1 LNTFLD
7 KGDLM
12 ITIKNKSKISTDK
25 IEKIIELLPDEYKN
39 DFIDIRVYDSV
50 WEVLKVIFSNNFSIT
65 PLDFI
70 SIFRL
75 KIVGA
80 YSGEK
85 ANIIEMYLFNIPK
98 EYREMYFILNLFHE
112 FRHFYQKKYNDEFYE
127 SNRFIPTTDADL
139 NKYINNNLEL
149 DAEEFAYNFYTEN
162 QNTINEIMGFEDNY
176 ELKKKF

>member
-1 LNTFLD
+1 
-7 KGDLM
+7 M
-12 ITIKNKSKISTDK
+12 ITIKNKSKIDTEK

-39 DFIDIRVYDSV
+39 DFMDIRVYGSV
-50 WEVLKVIFSNNFSIT
+50 WEVLKVIFSNNLSIS

-80 YSGEK
+80 YSGET
-85 ANIIEMYLFNIPK
+85 ANIIEIYLFSIPK
-98 EYREMYFILNLFHE
+98 EFREIYFIINLFHE

-127 SNRFIPTTDADL
+127 NNRYVPTTNADL
-139 NKYINNNLEL
+139 NKYIKNDLEL
-149 DAEEFAYNFYTEN
+149 DAEEFAYNFYTKN
-162 QNTINEIMGFEDNY
+162 QNAINEIMGFKDDY